1 MNNDS
6 NEKRVFTCGCT
17 VEWHLDKF
25 KFTDCTTHSDKGTAA
40 VVVKTSAKDT
50 LTITA

>member
-6 NEKRVFTCGCT
+6 NEKRVFACGCI

-25 KFTDCTTHSDKGTAA
+25 KFTDCTAHSNEGIEIRAWDNARVG
-40 VVVKTSAKDT
+40 V
-50 LTITA
+50 